1 MKKLSAFTFIEIMIA
16 IVIFSVWIL
25 AVLNLVTN
33 NLKSMDQN
41 DLKLQ
46 ATLLAKEWIE
56 LVYNLRDSNLKKELR

>member
-1 MKKLSAFTFIEIMIA
+1 
-16 IVIFSVWIL
+16 L

-46 ATLLAKEWIE
+46 ATLLAKE
-56 LVYNLRDSNLKKELR
+56 